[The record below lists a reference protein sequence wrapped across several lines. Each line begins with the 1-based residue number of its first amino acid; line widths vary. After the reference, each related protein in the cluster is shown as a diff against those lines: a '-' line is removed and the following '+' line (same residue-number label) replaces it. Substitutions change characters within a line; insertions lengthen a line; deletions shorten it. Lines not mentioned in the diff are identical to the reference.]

1 MVRRIFVNAP
11 GRGCRVLRSF
21 LDNDMGFGYRVMSHL
36 EYLGWVRMMC
46 LASHLLLRWGED
58 VMFCLIFFMMR
69 WA

>member
-11 GRGCRVLRSF
+11 GRGCGVLRYF

-36 EYLGWVRMMC
+36 EYWGWVRMMC
-46 LASHLLLRWGED
+46 LASHLLLRWDED
-58 VMFCLIFFMMR
+58 VMVCSIFFIMR